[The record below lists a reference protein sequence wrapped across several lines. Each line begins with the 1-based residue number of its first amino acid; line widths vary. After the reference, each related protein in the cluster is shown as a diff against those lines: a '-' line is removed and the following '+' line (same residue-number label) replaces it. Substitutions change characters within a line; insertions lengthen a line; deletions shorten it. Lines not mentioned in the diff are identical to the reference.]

1 MSDEPERLR
10 VTDCAT
16 VTEGRLRKR
25 IAKLMQQRDHWRAHA
40 ERLEYALRIAPGI
53 RQSVEKYERLRARAE
68 RLHELEI
75 SHWAMVHEVER
86 LTRERGSLQAR
97 IDALMLE
104 YCPDEMTPE
113 QMAEWARSQTQHHL
127 TEPERDAMQRALKRS
142 QAVADA
148 GAGQS
153 WPLT

>member
-1 MSDEPERLR
+1 MSAENERLR
-10 VTDCAT
+10 VTDRAT

-25 IAKLMQQRDHWRAHA
+25 IAKLTQQRDHWRAHA

-104 YCPDEMTPE
+104 YCPDEMTHE
-113 QMAEWARSQTQHHL
+113 QTAEWARSQTPHQL
-127 TEPERDAMQRALKRS
+127 TEAERDAMQRALERS
-142 QAVADA
+142 QTVADA
-148 GAGQS
+148 GAGQ
-153 WPLT
+153 WDPLT